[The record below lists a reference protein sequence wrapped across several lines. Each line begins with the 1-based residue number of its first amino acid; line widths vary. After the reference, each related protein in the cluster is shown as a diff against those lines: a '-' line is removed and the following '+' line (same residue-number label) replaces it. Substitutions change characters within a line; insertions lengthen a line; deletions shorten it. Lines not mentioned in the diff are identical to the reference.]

1 MHMVLIC
8 CNYNGIIQL
17 SLQCVCS
24 KDGLDTNSSSLK
36 QELKDYQSL
45 QYYQLFDWKKE

>member
-1 MHMVLIC
+1 MAEEVYPRNLIC
-8 CNYNGIIQL
+8 HRMGPVSYTHL
-17 SLQCVCS
+17 
-24 KDGLDTNSSSLK
+24 DGLDTNSSSLK